1 MKNISRDIESNMN
14 AELSKYG
21 QRLYLGAHEDSFI
34 QNPEN
39 KIEEFENKANFQD
52 CEQVNDEETNR

>member
-1 MKNISRDIESNMN
+1 MN

-39 KIEEFENKANFQD
+39 KIEEFENKANF
-52 CEQVNDEETNR
+52 